1 MTLVSN
7 PTHRVASRLDT
18 GTTVLGEGTLVDA
31 SNWLN
36 LNYFIESGHLVPLS
50 AEEIAPVSPKVE
62 PEVSKVEAKIAPKPV
77 AKKASVAKKPAKK
90 PAKKTVKKP
99 A

>member
-7 PTHRVASRLDT
+7 PTHRVANRLDI

-36 LNYFIESGHLVPLS
+36 LNYFIESGHLEPLPVK
-50 AEEIAPVSPKVE
+50 ETAPVSPEVE
-62 PEVSKVEAKIAPKPV
+62 PEVSKVETEIAPKPV
-77 AKKASVAKKPAKK
+77 AKKAPVAKKPAKA
-90 PAKKTVKKP
+90 PAKKTAKKP

>member
-7 PTHRVASRLDT
+7 PTHRVTSRLDI

-36 LNYFIESGHLVPLS
+36 LNYFIESGHLEPLP
-50 AEEIAPVSPKVE
+50 AKEIAPVSPKVE
-62 PEVSKVEAKIAPKPV
+62 PEVSKVEAEIAPKPV
-77 AKKASVAKKPAKK
+77 AKKTSVAKKPAKK
-90 PAKKTVKKP
+90 PATKTVKKT